1 MRMCAVIVGLLM
13 CAPLLGGCAASDQ
26 LFDSMVGS
34 MHPIVD
40 KLPEWAGG
48 PPQGLPPKP
57 TDPRYAAYK
66 HQIETGET
74 PAASAPAA
82 EQLAPLH

>member
-1 MRMCAVIVGLLM
+1 MRCVILCLLS
-13 CAPLLGGCAASDQ
+13 CAPLLGGCAASDKM
-26 LFDSMVGS
+26 FESMAGLT
-34 MHPIVD
+34 HPIVD

-74 PAASAPAA
+74 PAASVPAA
-82 EQLAPLH
+82 EPLAPLH